1 MPTLTYTPKDH
12 GPFVVVAKGQGEII
26 VNEHFVAKQLKD
38 NGVEFK
44 KIQRITRLN
53 QNSVKI
59 IVDDGPTANK
69 ILKIKMNQVEIAIPT
84 QFVYR
89 EILAFGVPTYL
100 TEDDVK
106 ELTEVPGGAEVIKT
120 ERVMR
125 WVREENREIPTERV
139 KLTIRGSAIPRELFI
154 CKVVHKCSI
163 YVRNPLFCKGC
174 KSYGHTKKWCKNTDI
189 CTKCFKKH
197 DGEMCEQPKSCRYC
211 DESHQTGSRD
221 CLETKRQWDVAYIH
235 KKRIVVK

>member
-1 MPTLTYTPKDH
+1 M
-12 GPFVVVAKGQGEII
+12 
-26 VNEHFVAKQLKD
+26 KQLKD

-44 KIQRITRLN
+44 KIQRIMRLN

-69 ILKIKMNQVEIAIPT
+69 ILKIKLNQVEIAIPT

-139 KLTIRGSAIPRELFI
+139 KLTIPLQKSTVLQRMQKLWPHKE
-154 CKVVHKCSI
+154 VVQK
-163 YVRNPLFCKGC
+163 P
-174 KSYGHTKKWCKNTDI
+174 
-189 CTKCFKKH
+189 
-197 DGEMCEQPKSCRYC
+197 
-211 DESHQTGSRD
+211 
-221 CLETKRQWDVAYIH
+221 
-235 KKRIVVK
+235 